1 MLLAHKIEL
10 RPTAEQA
17 EYFARACGS
26 RRHCYN
32 QLLAHFQQPG
42 VKWSKSAAYQHF
54 IRVTRPAF
62 PWYNEVSSRV
72 TRNAIDDLDNAYKHF
87 WRRVNENKPAN
98 PKAKTFRERFGYPV
112 FKKRG
117 KGESFALRESNKFDV
132 QGRTLRIERL
142 PSRVALR
149 QPLRFTCKPEQ
160 QKDGTV
166 KDGRPKQV
174 TISQQ
179 AGKFYAS
186 ILVDTDDYNPH
197 APEGEAVGVDF
208 GVKSLAVLSD
218 GRVFPANQKLKAN
231 LKRLKRRQRRLSRKR
246 KGSNRSAKARRSLAK
261 LHRRIADQRRAVL
274 HEVSDHLT
282 RHYRVVCIEDLN
294 VKGMAKNHRLARA
307 VNDAGFGTLRQFIE
321 YKAELRGGT
330 VVVIGRFEP
339 STRMCSKCGQLHDM
353 PLDKRMMDC
362 DCGNVMDRDHNAA
375 LNILRFGLDTLTPD
389 LKRAQE
395 SGKTTV
401 RRGADVDGAK
411 MATHQKILDFP
422 DSSRHL

>member
-42 VKWSKSAAYQHF
+42 VKWSKAAGYQHF
-54 IRVTRPAF
+54 IGVIRPAF

-87 WRRVNENKPAN
+87 WRRVNEKKPVN
-98 PKAKTFRERFGYPV
+98 PKAKTFRERFGYPT

-117 KGESFALRESNKFDV
+117 KGESFALRESTKFDV
-132 QGRTLRIERL
+132 VGRTVRLERL
-142 PSRVALR
+142 PGRVAMR
-149 QPLRFTCKPEQ
+149 QPLRFTGK
-160 QKDGTV
+160 T
-166 KDGRPKQV
+166 KQV
-174 TISQQ
+174 TVSRQ
-179 AGKFYAS
+179 AGKFYAAV
-186 ILVDTDDYNPH
+186 LVDTDDYNPH

-218 GRVFPANQKLKAN
+218 GTVFPANQKLKAN
-231 LKRLKRRQRRLSRKR
+231 LRRLKRRQRRLSRKA
-246 KGSNRSAKARRSLAK
+246 KGSNRRAKAKTSLAK
-261 LHRRIADQRRAVL
+261 LHKRIADQRRAVL

-282 RHYRVVCIEDLN
+282 RNYKVVCIEDLN
-294 VKGMAKNHRLARA
+294 VRGMVKNHSLARA
-307 VNDAGFGTLRQFIE
+307 VSDAGFGTLRQMIE
-321 YKAELRGGT
+321 YKAALRG
-330 VVVIGRFEP
+330 VKVAVIGRFEP

-353 PLDKRMMDC
+353 PLDKRMMGC
-362 DCGNVMDRDHNAA
+362 DCGNAMDRDHNAA
-375 LNILRFGLDTLTPD
+375 TNILNFGLDTLTPD

-401 RRGADVDGAK
+401 RRGAGVDGAK
-411 MATHQKILDFP
+411 MATHQKNLGFR